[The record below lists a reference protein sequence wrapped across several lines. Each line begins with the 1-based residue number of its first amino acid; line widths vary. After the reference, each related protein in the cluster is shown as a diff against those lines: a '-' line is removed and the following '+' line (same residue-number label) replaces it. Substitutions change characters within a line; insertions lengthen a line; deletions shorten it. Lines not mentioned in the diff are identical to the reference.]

1 MLIND
6 FLNSDKLRE
15 FLMLVSFMPM
25 LFILLYNVVTSVEE
39 VAKDIIGNE

>member
-6 FLNSDKLRE
+6 FLNSDKFSE

-25 LFILLYNVVTSVEE
+25 LFILLYNFVTSVEE
-39 VAKDIIGNE
+39 VAKDITDNE